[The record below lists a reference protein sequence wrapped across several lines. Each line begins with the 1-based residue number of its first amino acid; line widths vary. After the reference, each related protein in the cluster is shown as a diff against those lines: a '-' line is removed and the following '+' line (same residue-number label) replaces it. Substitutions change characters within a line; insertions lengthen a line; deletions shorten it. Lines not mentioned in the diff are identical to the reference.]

1 MSRTAFHPPAAHS
14 QGFTESLR
22 VLIVEHSTADAEL
35 IQRELQNAGFRFRAD
50 VVATPEEFA
59 ARLRE
64 TLYHVVLAD
73 FRLPNWTGLDALE
86 SLQQQKKDIPFVLVT
101 GTLGEEAAV
110 DCIKKGATDYVLKDR
125 LARLPVAVRRALEEK
140 ALREERK
147 RSEEALRHS
156 EARYRELVE
165 NATYGIF
172 RVTRAG
178 KFLDVNPALV
188 QMLGYES
195 SAELIS
201 ADLPATPYRH
211 LEDRSRIIEQC
222 LQSGRVD
229 GVEVE
234 WRREDGSFI
243 TVQFS
248 GRAVVD
254 QSGGMEEVEFIVEDV
269 TERRAMEKHLRQ
281 VHKFE
286 AIGQMAGGI
295 AHDFN
300 NVIGAIMGWAE
311 LGQEQTPADS
321 RLHSHFKKIREQAER
336 AVGLT
341 RQLLAFARRQVL
353 EPRNL
358 NLNQIIVDFVGLLGN
373 ILGDLIELRTVA
385 APDLGVIRADPTQL
399 ERVLMNLC
407 LNARDA
413 MPQGGQLLIQTE
425 NVTLDEDYARL
436 HTYVQPGRYVRLSV
450 SDTGVGMDAA
460 TIEHIFEP
468 FFTTK
473 ELGKGTGL
481 GLATVYGVAKQH
493 GGFVQVESR
502 LGLGATF
509 QVYFPLVEG
518 ALEDIERVDSA
529 AAQPVQGGSETIL
542 VAEDHDGV
550 REMARVALESLG
562 YRLILA
568 QDGLEAVDL
577 FHQHCG
583 SIDLAL
589 LDVVMPRMGG
599 PDAYLKMCALKP
611 NLPVLFT
618 TGYIAEA
625 ASLQALVEKGAGVLL
640 KPYTPTLLGRRVREI
655 LVRASGAAGPSRAS
669 ARLA

>member
-1 MSRTAFHPPAAHS
+1 
-14 QGFTESLR
+14 
-22 VLIVEHSTADAEL
+22 
-35 IQRELQNAGFRFRAD
+35 
-50 VVATPEEFA
+50 
-59 ARLRE
+59 
-64 TLYHVVLAD
+64 
-73 FRLPNWTGLDALE
+73 
-86 SLQQQKKDIPFVLVT
+86 
-101 GTLGEEAAV
+101 
-110 DCIKKGATDYVLKDR
+110 
-125 LARLPVAVRRALEEK
+125 
-140 ALREERK
+140 
-147 RSEEALRHS
+147 
-156 EARYRELVE
+156 
-165 NATYGIF
+165 
-172 RVTRAG
+172 
-178 KFLDVNPALV
+178 
-188 QMLGYES
+188 ML
-195 SAELIS
+195 
-201 ADLPATPYRH
+201 
-211 LEDRSRIIEQC
+211 
-222 LQSGRVD
+222 
-229 GVEVE
+229 
-234 WRREDGSFI
+234 
-243 TVQFS
+243 
-248 GRAVVD
+248 
-254 QSGGMEEVEFIVEDV
+254 
-269 TERRAMEKHLRQ
+269 
-281 VHKFE
+281 
-286 AIGQMAGGI
+286 
-295 AHDFN
+295 
-300 NVIGAIMGWAE
+300 
-311 LGQEQTPADS
+311 
-321 RLHSHFKKIREQAER
+321 
-336 AVGLT
+336 
-341 RQLLAFARRQVL
+341 
-353 EPRNL
+353 
-358 NLNQIIVDFVGLLGN
+358 
-373 ILGDLIELRTVA
+373 
-385 APDLGVIRADPTQL
+385 
-399 ERVLMNLC
+399 
-407 LNARDA
+407 
-413 MPQGGQLLIQTE
+413 QGGQLLIQTE

-618 TGYIAEA
+618 TGYSAEA
-625 ASLQALVEKGAGVLL
+625 ASLQALVEKGAGVLQ

-655 LVRASGAAGPSRAS
+655 LVRASGAAAPSRAS